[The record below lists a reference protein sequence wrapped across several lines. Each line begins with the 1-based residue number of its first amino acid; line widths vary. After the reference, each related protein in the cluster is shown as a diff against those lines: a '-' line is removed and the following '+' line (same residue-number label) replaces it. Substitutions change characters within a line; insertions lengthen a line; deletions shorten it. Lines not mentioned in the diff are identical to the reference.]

1 MGIVPLTE
9 ALRAAQDRGLDLVEV
24 APNAN
29 PPVCKIM
36 DYGKFKYE
44 QSKKQSHKKTIEVKE
59 IKVRPNIDTHDLDR
73 KMRDMERFLKEGH
86 KVRVN
91 LFFRG
96 REIVHPELGL
106 KVLNK
111 IQERFKEEFQI
122 ESKPNLEGKRMSMV
136 IAPKKKTKK

>member
-1 MGIVPLTE
+1 LGIVPLTE

>member
-1 MGIVPLTE
+1 M
-9 ALRAAQDRGLDLVEV
+9 RAAQDRGLDLVEV
-24 APNAN
+24 APNAK

-59 IKVRPNIDTHDLDR
+59 IKVRPNIDSHDLER
-73 KMRDMERFLKEGH
+73 KIRDMERFLREGH

-96 REIVHPELGL
+96 REIVHPELGM
-106 KVLNK
+106 KVLNL
-111 IQERFKEEFQI
+111 IQERFEEEFQI

-136 IAPKKKTKK
+136 IAPRKKTKK